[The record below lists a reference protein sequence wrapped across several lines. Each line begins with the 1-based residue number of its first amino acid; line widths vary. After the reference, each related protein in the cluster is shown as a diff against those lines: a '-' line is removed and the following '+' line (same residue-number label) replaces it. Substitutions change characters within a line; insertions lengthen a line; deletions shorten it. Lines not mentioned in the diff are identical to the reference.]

1 MRRIEALTG
10 MEAYRHAAAE
20 RALLEELALLVKAS
34 PEQLRDKI
42 EELLEENRN
51 LDRSIRELKERLHRY
66 TVKELL
72 SRVESVE
79 GVNLLSASVAAEN
92 FDELRQITDQVKNS
106 LPSVA
111 VVLGAV
117 HEGKVLLVA
126 TVTADLVKRGLQAN
140 NIIKDVAGRVGGGGG
155 GRPEMAQAGGKD
167 PAALPEALQSVKEL
181 VRRQLAAG
189 CRD

>member
-1 MRRIEALTG
+1 
-10 MEAYRHAAAE
+10 
-20 RALLEELALLVKAS
+20 
-34 PEQLRDKI
+34 
-42 EELLEENRN
+42 LEENRN

-126 TVTADLVKRGLQAN
+126 TVYCGS
-140 NIIKDVAGRVGGGGG
+140 G
-155 GRPEMAQAGGKD
+155 
-167 PAALPEALQSVKEL
+167 
-181 VRRQLAAG
+181 
-189 CRD
+189 

>member
-1 MRRIEALTG
+1 M
-10 MEAYRHAAAE
+10 
-20 RALLEELALLVKAS
+20 
-34 PEQLRDKI
+34 DKI

-167 PAALPEALQSVKEL
+167 PAALPERCSRLKSWFASSC
-181 VRRQLAAG
+181 RRW
-189 CRD
+189 D